1 LRDFQHLKLLNEKLS
16 LVQKLLK
23 MNLETFSQMMKELNR
38 FLNDLNTSF
47 RIRLAMLSISIH
59 DLGLKL
65 E

>member
-1 LRDFQHLKLLNEKLS
+1 LLNEKLS

-38 FLNDLNTSF
+38 FSNDLNTSF